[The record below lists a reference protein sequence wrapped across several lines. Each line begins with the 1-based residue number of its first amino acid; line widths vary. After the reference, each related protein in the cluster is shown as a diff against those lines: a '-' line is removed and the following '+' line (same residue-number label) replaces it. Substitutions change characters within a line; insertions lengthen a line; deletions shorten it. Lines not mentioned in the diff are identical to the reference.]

1 MNLTQALKYCG
12 ELTNQYFMKLPSKIV
27 LLLFF
32 GLISNIAIAGW
43 VISEVSYDRF
53 GNKQFQTTF
62 IQNNMIR
69 FETESSVAIINL
81 KTGNITL
88 VFGMYKLYWQGSI
101 KEFKQ
106 GTLEVFEK
114 KLESIVATATPE
126 QKEVAI
132 ELIAL
137 MRKGMELSLS
147 DTTTLSI
154 NMNILKTDIVE
165 VIAGF
170 KAIKYDVTVDDSI
183 VESIWITDSINPY
196 MDVDIESMISFTN
209 ELKPN
214 RSDNS
219 IDGSTE
225 YLNLI
230 RKGLAVKSQE
240 INPNGGMF
248 ITVVTGV
255 IETNINNEIFQ
266 YPSNYRKAQLAEIM
280 LIRDSEIDNY
290 RLEQEFHRAKEN
302 PLYD

>member
-1 MNLTQALKYCG
+1 MNLTQALKYCV

-154 NMNILKTDIVE
+154 NMIILKTDIVE

-248 ITVVTGV
+248 TTVVTGV

>member
-154 NMNILKTDIVE
+154 NMIILKTDIVE

-248 ITVVTGV
+248 TTVVTGV